1 MKNNLLSERL
11 VYTGES
17 QTPTHLHLCTYNAL
31 EMQEVSG
38 TDFQAIANAL
48 NHEEINWLQIHGA
61 SEYRA
66 HPRNMQPLRNRLSYP
81 SGYFECRTS
90 HKDRRA

>member
-38 TDFQAIANAL
+38 TDFQAVANAL
-48 NHEEINWLQIHGA
+48 NH
-61 SEYRA
+61 
-66 HPRNMQPLRNRLSYP
+66 
-81 SGYFECRTS
+81 
-90 HKDRRA
+90 

>member
-31 EMQEVSG
+31 EMQEVSA
-38 TDFQAIANAL
+38 TDFQAVANAL
-48 NHEEINWLQIHGA
+48 NHEEINWLQIHG
-61 SEYRA
+61 
-66 HPRNMQPLRNRLSYP
+66 PRIP
-81 SGYFECRTS
+81 SSSAKYAATL
-90 HKDRRA
+90 K